1 MYNPDKEP
9 DIFSDGA
16 DRLQES
22 DTFQEAQNDLVA
34 LDDSEFLYHYKA
46 TKQQYSTLV
55 SAIKE
60 LQKAS
65 DALSD
70 MGALAIDPE
79 IGENTTLLIE
89 DYTRLLEQM
98 HMASYWEREGR

>member
-1 MYNPDKEP
+1 
-9 DIFSDGA
+9 
-16 DRLQES
+16 
-22 DTFQEAQNDLVA
+22 LVTA
-34 LDDSEFLYHYKA
+34 
-46 TKQQYSTLV
+46 V
-55 SAIKE
+55 KE

-65 DALSD
+65 DALSE

-89 DYTRLLEQM
+89 DYTRLLDQM